1 MKIEEKKLRTWGSAA
16 LLLGILPLVFLVLR
30 DHQGFDQ
37 ANIIL
42 FDLSGSELLLMN
54 SNVFLAN
61 FLINKET
68 IMGRPKINHEDKKGK
83 LGISISKV
91 LIEKINR
98 ETNNKSTF
106 IEMLITEYFDK
117 K

>member
-1 MKIEEKKLRTWGSAA
+1 
-16 LLLGILPLVFLVLR
+16 
-30 DHQGFDQ
+30 
-37 ANIIL
+37 
-42 FDLSGSELLLMN
+42 
-54 SNVFLAN
+54 
-61 FLINKET
+61 
-68 IMGRPKINHEDKKGK
+68 MGRPKINHEDKKGK